1 MCGRITEVYPMYGDI
16 CAICLDGSDFL
27 EEVVVEEERPDD
39 TEDGGSGNIGEIF
52 DEWLGNYE
60 N

>member
-1 MCGRITEVYPMYGDI
+1 MVSFEKFLIFAYK

-39 TEDGGSGNIGEIF
+39 TEDGGSGSIGEIF